1 MRSKHGHLFIEFS
14 LTLFV
19 LLIMCL
25 FPLLN
30 LLGTA
35 TAAASLTLLAHETVN
50 AAAVQQDFNGSLSA
64 AVKTADSFLNSNLG
78 RFLKL
83 QPAGGYKKS
92 GVDLY
97 LTITNFHTG
106 KTETIGPN
114 LPPQEQ
120 PDVLENVYEYTVQC
134 IYKVGPFV
142 TMESVPILSEV
153 PGLGKPATLSFS
165 ACRAIEHLQKFKLTS
180 SQSAKSISF
189 AGITNGSSPPVG
201 TTDPIGG
208 DWNYPNIYQLIA
220 VSGQVVVAND
230 VLIVDAINE
239 KWTVSTAFAG
249 SGENVWVDSR
259 SDGIWSNG
267 SIPYVGLSADGAG
280 MGDLNDGLPSSGLEA
295 RAGDAGVAYFA
306 GKFKLNFTP
315 QGSGFVQFRFND
327 QPGQYGNNLGR
338 QIVRVIVTRPG

>member
-1 MRSKHGHLFIEFS
+1 MLFIVFF
-14 LTLFV
+14 LAIYP
-19 LLIMCL
+19 LID
-25 FPLLN
+25 
-30 LLGTA
+30 LLGLVI
-35 TAAASLTLLAHETVN
+35 ASVSIGLLAHQAAS
-50 AAAVQQDFNGSLSA
+50 AAAARQKFSGALD
-64 AVKTADSFLNSNLG
+64 AVSSEATSFLSLGISNFV
-78 RFLKL
+78 RMK
-83 QPAGGYKKS
+83 PVGGYNQS
-92 GVDLY
+92 GIDLY
-97 LTITNFHTG
+97 INVTDFHTY
-106 KTETIGPN
+106 KNTTVGPN
-114 LPPQEQ
+114 APLPAP
-120 PDVLENVYEYTVQC
+120 PDILANVYEYTTKST
-134 IYKVGPFV
+134 YEVGPV
-142 TMESVPILSEV
+142 VSLAAVPFLSQV
-153 PGLGKPATLSFS
+153 PGLGKPATLSFYAS
-165 ACRAIEHLQKFKLTS
+165 RAVEHVDGLALAKNSLLS
-180 SQSAKSISF
+180 SS
-189 AGITNGSSPPVG
+189 GGGGGSNNSS
-201 TTDPIGG
+201 TLDTDPTGG

>member
-14 LTLFV
+14 LTLSV
-19 LLIMCL
+19 LLILCM

-64 AVKTADSFLNSNLG
+64 AVKTADSFLSSNLG

-134 IYKVGPFV
+134 IYNVGPLV
-142 TMESVPILSEV
+142 TMESVPILNEV
-153 PGLGKPATLSFS
+153 PGLGKPATLRFS
-165 ACRAIEHLQKFKLTS
+165 ACRAIEHLQNFKLTS

-189 AGITNGSSPPVG
+189 AGITNGSSPAVG
-201 TTDPIGG
+201 STDPTGG
-208 DWNYPNIYQLIA
+208 DWNNPIIYQQIA
-220 VSGQVVVAND
+220 LAGQTVVASD
-230 VLIVDAINE
+230 VLIVDANNE
-239 KWTVSTAFAG
+239 NWTTSKAYATAG
-249 SGENVWVDSR
+249 QK
-259 SDGIWSNG
+259 IW
-267 SIPYVGLSADGAG
+267 IDTRADGSWSGSSTSQPFDANGYSPPMINGMPAG
-280 MGDLNDGLPSSGLEA
+280 ALEGRLGETGQPYKSGSSQ
-295 RAGDAGVAYFA
+295 
-306 GKFKLNFTP
+306 LNFTP
-315 QGSGFVQFRFND
+315 PSGSGYVEFRFND
-327 QPGQYGNNLGR
+327 QPGMFYMNHGSM
-338 QIVRVIVTRPG
+338 IVRVIVTK